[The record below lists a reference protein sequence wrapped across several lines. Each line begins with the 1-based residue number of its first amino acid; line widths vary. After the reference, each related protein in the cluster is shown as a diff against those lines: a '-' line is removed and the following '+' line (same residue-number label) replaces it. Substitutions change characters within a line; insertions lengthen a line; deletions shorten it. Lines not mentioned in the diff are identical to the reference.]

1 MIALNYESAWSS
13 GPVSIHPPR
22 PRMRSVMVPM
32 LVANVGVLAIA
43 VVYYAW
49 RDGYF
54 MKRQAEARRILRD
67 RVAYML
73 WISANRT

>member
-1 MIALNYESAWSS
+1 
-13 GPVSIHPPR
+13 
-22 PRMRSVMVPM
+22 MVPM